1 MQKPKTKKVAA
12 PHVFRMSSS
21 RESEHGGCKKS
32 HLPDDGWQTD
42 VKLVMLIRVLW
53 VGLSSKL

>member
-12 PHVFRMSSS
+12 ARVSHVLFQ

-42 VKLVMLIRVLW
+42 VKLVVLIRVLW
-53 VGLSSKL
+53 VGSSSKL